1 MGFDSENILNNDKKL
16 YKSDIFNN
24 LINNNTITYI
34 IDQKDNNN
42 FNYLVNHSKQDIK
55 YLLNKDLSAKLRY
68 INSIINS
75 YGITIREY
83 RVGTDKQIYQ
93 ETGKSNK
100 NNFFKLEIKKDTN
113 EIISNKITY
122 RNFKLN
128 DSRKYIKLS
137 SLIYLKNTLQGNRI
151 MSLTQKI

>member
-16 YKSDIFNN
+16 YRSDIFDN
-24 LINNNTITYI
+24 LVNKTITYI

-75 YGITIREY
+75 YGITIRE
-83 RVGTDKQIYQ
+83 V
-93 ETGKSNK
+93 
-100 NNFFKLEIKKDTN
+100 
-113 EIISNKITY
+113 
-122 RNFKLN
+122 
-128 DSRKYIKLS
+128 
-137 SLIYLKNTLQGNRI
+137 
-151 MSLTQKI
+151 